1 MKYAIAAA
9 NRRITR
15 TTGQPHQQTTFP
27 CWAVSE
33 AKAWLDIILIGFESV
48 VDTFLDFA
56 RSAHVLVACAKIEG
70 EFRAYL
76 PVVLAVEVRFIDPV
90 LKKEWAVSFGEGT
103 DTAVEKGLVR
113 RSEGSTT
120 AGSA

>member
-15 TTGQPHQQTTFP
+15 TTGQPRQQTTFP

-33 AKAWLDIILIGFESV
+33 AKAWLDIVLIGFESV

-56 RSAHVLVACAKIEG
+56 RSAHVLVACAKIE
-70 EFRAYL
+70 RQVRSYL
-76 PVVLAVEVRFIDPV
+76 PIVLAIEVRFIYSV
-90 LKKEWAVSFGEGT
+90 FKKEWTISFGEGT
-103 DTAVEKGLVR
+103 HTAVEKSLV
-113 RSEGSTT
+113 
-120 AGSA
+120 